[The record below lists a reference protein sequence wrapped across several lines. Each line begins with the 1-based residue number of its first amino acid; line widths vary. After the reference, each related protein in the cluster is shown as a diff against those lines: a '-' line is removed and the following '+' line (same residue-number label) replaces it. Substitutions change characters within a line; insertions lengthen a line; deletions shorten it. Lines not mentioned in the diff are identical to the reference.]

1 RFLQVAGMEYSYNPK
16 DEVGSR
22 VSNVTVNNKPIELE
36 TIYTVALPLY
46 IKNGG
51 DGFQMLKNTVGTVE
65 IDSEKNIDS
74 DIFIDYVK
82 KIKVLNPKLE
92 GRIVV
97 K

>member
-1 RFLQVAGMEYSYNPK
+1 
-16 DEVGSR
+16 
-22 VSNVTVNNKPIELE
+22 
-36 TIYTVALPLY
+36 
-46 IKNGG
+46 
-51 DGFQMLKNTVGTVE
+51 MLKNTVGTVE